1 MDWLLFDRDLR
12 LERVTTTTSI
22 RERFDQFSQINPANK
37 YLLKVTVKTLEKYVK
52 YVQNKQ
58 QRRKNDIVVN
68 FEHISR
74 LFLVFLLL
82 I

>member
-1 MDWLLFDRDLR
+1 MDWLLFDRDLS

-22 RERFDQFSQINPANK
+22 RERFDQFSQINAANK
-37 YLLKVTVKTLEKYVK
+37 YLLKVTIKTLEKYVK

>member
-37 YLLKVTVKTLEKYVK
+37 YLLKVTIKTLEKYVK